1 MYIDLIV
8 TNTTFLKKYRK
19 LSPDSFDTLK
29 SQSGQNLIKLQDLLQ
44 TFLFE
49 MPIFELKIN
58 YKILKAN
65 VIENIERV
73 MTL

>member
-1 MYIDLIV
+1 MTRFGV
-8 TNTTFLKKYRK
+8 EQ
-19 LSPDSFDTLK
+19 LSPDSFDTLN

-58 YKILKAN
+58 YKKLKAN